1 MKEKFYMDY
10 QGNIKE
16 NFEKYVNKPGL
27 FKFSDEFYGRMNGNS
42 FWFFKPSPW
51 GKNSFVTIMQ
61 GEVQGK
67 KVCFGYRKS
76 SWLLPLT
83 IFIDMIGLALILY
96 SLYLLLIGAGIS
108 GDPVESLI
116 FVLIPVIFTVLTFR
130 YPKKEKEEL
139 YEQLQ
144 KICGHE
150 VNA

>member
-10 QGNIKE
+10 QGDIKE

-61 GEVQGK
+61 GEVQDN

-96 SLYLLLIGAGIS
+96 SLYLLLIGSGIS

-130 YPKKEKEEL
+130 YPKKEKGEL